1 MIHLPSQ
8 KDSNIDENENKAVQV
23 KDKSSNG
30 SKDTN
35 SNEENS
41 EDGTSEKKD
50 TSVANEEKTTW
61 EEMTLVNEIEDII
74 PATQTEI
81 KKVKNTIESQNLS
94 TTEIENWKNNNW
106 EKYDTILD
114 QCQKREYE
122 VMKVLVQCI
131 LDDREQKKMNETEC
145 SVIANV
151 IGLSKEVEKSTNL
164 TVLASIPEEN
174 ESMETDDESNR
185 DKNSARTQVL
195 NHEKEQK

>member
-1 MIHLPSQ
+1 M
-8 KDSNIDENENKAVQV
+8 
-23 KDKSSNG
+23 
-30 SKDTN
+30 
-35 SNEENS
+35 
-41 EDGTSEKKD
+41 
-50 TSVANEEKTTW
+50 
-61 EEMTLVNEIEDII
+61 
-74 PATQTEI
+74 
-81 KKVKNTIESQNLS
+81 KNTIESQNLS

-195 NHEKEQK
+195 NHE